1 VGARLA
7 KETMASGITVK
18 RVVARLRRFK
28 RELAARRTHPFVIKS
43 LVTDFS
49 VVDPTARIFRSKLY
63 ATVEVGA
70 RAMLDDCNIGGHARV
85 TIGERSVLT
94 GPVRIIADI
103 NPVSIGKYC
112 SLAPDVI
119 LWEPLH
125 DMKRLSSYYLFVT
138 VFEESWDRDVISKGP
153 IRIGNDVWIGA
164 RAIVVSGVSIGDGA
178 VIGAGSVVTSD
189 VPPYAVVVGVPGRIL
204 KYRFSEEIRE
214 RLLELKW
221 WDWPEDKIRR
231 NRPLFEGE
239 ISAETLDRIV

>member
-1 VGARLA
+1 
-7 KETMASGITVK
+7 MASGLTAK
-18 RVVARLRRFK
+18 RVVGRLRRFK
-28 RELAARRTHPFVIKS
+28 REFEARWTHPFVVKS

-49 VVDPTARIFRSKLY
+49 VVDPTARISRSKLY

-70 RAMLDDCNIGGHARV
+70 RAALDDCNIGGHARV
-85 TIGERSVLT
+85 TIGERSILT
-94 GPVRIIADI
+94 GPVRIIAEI

-125 DMKRLSSYYLFVT
+125 DMNRLSSYYVFATLFG
-138 VFEESWDRDVISKGP
+138 ESWDRDVISKGP
-153 IRIGNDVWIGA
+153 IKIGNDVWIGA

-189 VPPYAVVVGVPGRIL
+189 VPPYAIVVGMPGRVL
-204 KYRFSEEIRE
+204 KYRFSEAIRE
-214 RLLELKW
+214 RLLALKW

-231 NRPLFEGE
+231 NHLLFDGE
-239 ISAETLDRIV
+239 ISAEALDRAV